1 MKNIYVTKPFLPPLN
16 DFIKRLEEVWDS
28 GILTNCGPQ
37 HQHLEAELKK
47 YLGVH
52 NMTLVNN
59 GTMALLAALEIL
71 NVRGE
76 VITTPYSFVATS
88 HCLIW
93 KKCKPVFVDINSEDC
108 NIDPSKILEAINER
122 TTAILAVHC
131 YGFPCDVDELQN
143 IANRNNLRLIYDA
156 AHAFGVR
163 YNNRSIL
170 DYGDA
175 SVVSFHATK
184 IFNTVEGGALVFSQ
198 GENSAAA
205 KKIRNFGFDNEISV
219 SSVGLNFKMNEIQAI
234 MGLAQLGCMSE
245 IRKKRAAIAQ
255 KYDQEL
261 SVIKGLK
268 FPRPRAGAT
277 SNYSYY
283 PILVESCESRSRDG
297 LYDFLKKSG
306 IHSRR
311 YFYPLISDFM
321 AYKGADIAI
330 HHDLP
335 IARSISERILCLP
348 IYPDLLDSEQSFVIK
363 KVKKFIEG

>member
-71 NVRGE
+71 NVQGE

-205 KKIRNFGFDNEISV
+205 KKIR
-219 SSVGLNFKMNEIQAI
+219 
-234 MGLAQLGCMSE
+234 
-245 IRKKRAAIAQ
+245 KKRAAIAQ

-297 LYDFLKKSG
+297 LYYFLKKSG

-335 IARSISERILCLP
+335 IARSVSERILCLP